1 MIVFVPANFF
11 IGTTKSRARR
21 QFPLL
26 RARPA
31 ARMRFDAPV
40 HKIVFAVGEQH
51 SDHAILS
58 WQWLRTHLLKQKNDE
73 LVLLKAR
80 LPTARPHGVPASS
93 TAKHGRQR
101 RCACTTA

>member
-1 MIVFVPANFF
+1 
-11 IGTTKSRARR
+11 
-21 QFPLL
+21 
-26 RARPA
+26 
-31 ARMRFDAPV
+31 MRFDAPV

-80 LPTARPHGVPASS
+80 MPTA
-93 TAKHGRQR
+93 HGRGWTCAARQR
-101 RCACTTA
+101 GGACRPAASWFAARRRWLVVQLVYAPNASWSIL